1 MLDITRAFLRD
12 WLEWAESDAPR
23 GAPFDP
29 CFGLCSNAIGYGDS
43 DNVWEVR
50 DDLTLAFEAL
60 CPEDPYYPFGIE
72 DYKLDMSLACHHTN
86 PARLAW
92 VRAQL
97 QET

>member
-1 MLDITRAFLRD
+1 
-12 WLEWAESDAPR
+12 
-23 GAPFDP
+23 
-29 CFGLCSNAIGYGDS
+29 
-43 DNVWEVR
+43 VWEVR